1 MQDRIYEEAL
11 KERKAFLSALQAF
24 HDEDRENSRVSLGI
38 IPESDWPS
46 VLQVVNSAQI
56 EADDNAITGVKGAVR
71 KLARKLGVAG
81 PAFVA
86 WLEML
91 PNDAYGSVICGGFK
105 IIIDA
110 AVRHKELCEEV
121 LGALGDIPE
130 AIKDSAFSF
139 SQYKSEELD
148 KRVATLYTTI
158 TETLNSML
166 AFYRE
171 RAPGRHMRAAR
182 NAFKSVVKGPN
193 YGQRIKADIEKVKD
207 CASSV
212 KQEADRCLHRRL
224 GEVKDAQEYQTLQ
237 AAHIRRLGTEGLNL
251 QQKIYA
257 DLKYRMRCQ
266 ELEWSQKNSA
276 LHSELKDLKRAITP
290 KPVRK
295 NGPSLRKVIQLM
307 GSSTDQAIEDLED
320 VLREGQQFPPRQ
332 QTQASLFMDS
342 QKLQSWLTSPYSSAL
357 LAHGSSGDDKVSA
370 LSFVASLLVQ
380 SLQSSEDAAVL
391 YSFCGLHTDAYRD
404 SLANA
409 PGMIQGIIAQLL
421 RMEQHNFDLEFID
434 RRFIQLLES
443 GNLEALS
450 NLLEGLTQQLSP
462 TTTLFFIIDG
472 ISFYETKDRL
482 EDTCYSMSRLL
493 GMVENAKFVMK
504 ILVSSPGASAHVS
517 KGFHHSQI
525 YWLPDVDP
533 EEDGAFDHNVNVFR
547 NQAESDARESQLGLM
562 RSDSEWYEGL

>member
-1 MQDRIYEEAL
+1 MNLRGQGIEEYSVQDGLRVNLWARAPRGPDVQAPQEEKHQPMSPVRIGIT
-11 KERKAFLSALQAF
+11 S
-24 HDEDRENSRVSLGI
+24 SR
-38 IPESDWPS
+38 IPGRILPS
-46 VLQVVNSAQI
+46 CCYLP
-56 EADDNAITGVKGAVR
+56 DDNAITGVKGAVR
-71 KLARKLGVAG
+71 KLARKLGIAG
-81 PAFVA
+81 PAFVT

-91 PNDAYGSVICGGFK
+91 SNDAYGSVICGGFK

-110 AVRHKELCEEV
+110 ALRHKDLCEEV
-121 LGALGDIPE
+121 LGALEGIPE

-139 SQYKSEELD
+139 G
-148 KRVATLYTTI
+148 
-158 TETLNSML
+158 
-166 AFYRE
+166 RE
-171 RAPGRHMRAAR
+171 RAPGCYMRATR

-224 GEVKDAQEYQTLQ
+224 GEVKNAQEYQTLQ
-237 AAHIRRLGTEGLNL
+237 AAHIRRLGTEGLNQ

-276 LHSELKDLKRAITP
+276 LRSELMDLKRAITP
-290 KPVRK
+290 KPVRR

-307 GSSTDQAIEDLED
+307 GTSTNQAIEDLED
-320 VLREGQQFPPRQ
+320 VLREGQQFPPKQ
-332 QTQASLFMDS
+332 QTQVSLFMDS
-342 QKLQSWLTSPYSSAL
+342 QKLQNWLTSPYSSAL
-357 LAHGSSGDDKVSA
+357 LAQGRSGDEKVSA

-391 YSFCGLHTDAYRD
+391 YSFCGLHTDAYGD

-409 PGMIQGIIAQLL
+409 AGMIQGITAQLL

-434 RRFIQLLES
+434 RKFIQVLES
-443 GNLEALS
+443 GDREALS
-450 NLLEGLTQQLSP
+450 DLLEGLTQQLSP

-493 GMVENAKFVMK
+493 EMVENAKFVMK
-504 ILVSSPGASAHVS
+504 ILVTSPGASAHVS

-525 YWLPDVDP
+525 YWPPEVDT
-533 EEDGAFDHNVNVFR
+533 EEVEAFNHNVDAFR

-562 RSDSEWYEGL
+562 RSDSEWYEGS